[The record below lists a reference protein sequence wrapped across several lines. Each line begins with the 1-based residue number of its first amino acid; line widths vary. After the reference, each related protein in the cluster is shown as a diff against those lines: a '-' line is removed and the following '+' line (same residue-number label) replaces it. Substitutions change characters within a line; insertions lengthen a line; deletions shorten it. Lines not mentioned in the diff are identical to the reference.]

1 MLILAVIVCLL
12 HVEFSHALPVLPSK
26 TTGRGSRRTVSGG
39 FFGCFPST
47 GPFCDRDDDD
57 DDAVIFS

>member
-26 TTGRGSRRTVSGG
+26 TTGRGSRRTVSGV
-39 FFGCFPST
+39 FS
-47 GPFCDRDDDD
+47 
-57 DDAVIFS
+57 AVFRQLGHFVTEMMMMMMQ